1 MKIIHLTIYFLFL
14 FIPSSTLGISR
25 VLVLHSYHVTD
36 WTNQEQLGIES
47 GLKEFESIELFVEYM
62 DSKKNTSEQYL
73 DLIERLFTT
82 KYKSVSFDL
91 IITTDNNALD
101 FILNHRNNLFT
112 SCPIV
117 FCGVNA
123 FFPSILLG
131 HKNVTGVVENVNFDN
146 TINIALKARPDCD
159 TVFLICDNT
168 ETGLIN
174 KNDALNVLSTKH
186 VELPVVILKDY
197 SLEDL
202 GKRLQDI
209 NKKEIILYISFW
221 KDFTDNTISPQNLE
235 TIFKKSNAPIF
246 GRSEW
251 MINKGMVGGFC
262 ATGYSQGY
270 AAAKLASQILKG
282 RPIDK
287 LPIITN
293 VENKYLFDYHEL
305 KKHKI
310 PLRILPKQSEVINT
324 PFPIRIPVEIL
335 TLLIIIFFLLI
346 LIIVLLFIY
355 IKLRNNSMQKLKD
368 SEEKYRQIVEVTDQ
382 VVTKLDAR
390 FQITFI
396 NQKSEKFF
404 GLSPIYC
411 TKRDISEFIHPEDRP
426 LLISKL
432 HDLIKKNI
440 SVTTIENRVIHTK
453 GECFHFLWTVST
465 LSDNDGKIIGLNAF
479 GRDISSYK
487 EMQNQLQQAQKMK
500 AIGKLAGGIA
510 HDFNNLLAGILGY
523 SEVTL
528 LELPSSHQSYSH
540 LQEIRKIAL
549 RARELT
555 RQILS
560 FSRQTPFDPYPVQ
573 IHEIINE
580 VISLL
585 RATIPATIKI
595 TTDLQTTGLIFADQ
609 TRIHQ
614 IVMNLCTNSFHS
626 MEEKGGELSI
636 SVNQQ
641 SISDK
646 NSFDLPSG
654 NYVVLSIKD
663 TGTGIPSELQPH
675 IFDPF
680 FTTKKKNKGTGLG
693 LSVVHGIVT
702 ELNSFIRFNS
712 DYGKGSCFTIYF
724 PLYTG
729 KAIKS
734 SKTEFSNL
742 NGNENIIVVDDEEV
756 VAGSLNALL
765 KKHGYST
772 HVFTNSK
779 QALEMIKSE
788 KIKGDLL
795 ITDLTMPEVSGL
807 DLVNEVSKSFPEL
820 PIILCTGY
828 NDICNNGKL
837 DKSKIITT
845 MIKPIDINNLL
856 KTIRSAFEKD
866 STSHSKT

>member
-1 MKIIHLTIYFLFL
+1 MKIIQLIICFLIL
-14 FIPSSTLGISR
+14 SISSSALGKPR
-25 VLVLHSYHVTD
+25 VLVLHSYHMTD

-47 GLKEFESIELFVEYM
+47 GLKEFPSIELFVEYM
-62 DSKKNTSEQYL
+62 DSKKNTSKQYL
-73 DLIERLFTT
+73 DLIEKVFAI
-82 KYKSVSFDL
+82 KYNSVSFDL

-101 FILNHRNNLFT
+101 FILSHRNNLFN

-117 FCGVNA
+117 FCGVNE
-123 FFPSILLG
+123 FFPSMLLRY
-131 HKNVTGVVENVNFDN
+131 KNITGVVENVNFDN
-146 TINIALKARPDCD
+146 TIDIALKARPDCD

-174 KNDALNVLSTKH
+174 KNDALNALSSKH
-186 VELPVVILKDY
+186 IKIPIVILKDY

-202 GKRLQDI
+202 GNRLRNV

-221 KDFTDNTISPQNLE
+221 KDFTGNTISPQNLE
-235 TIFKKSNAPIF
+235 TIFRKSNAPIF

-251 MINKGMVGGFC
+251 MVNRGMVGGFC

-270 AAAKLASQILKG
+270 SAAKLATQIIKG
-282 RPIDK
+282 KPIDK
-287 LPIITN
+287 LPITTN
-293 VENKYLFDYHEL
+293 SENKYLFDYHEL

-310 PLRILPKQSEVINT
+310 PLRIVPKESEVINK
-324 PFPIRIPVEIL
+324 PFPIRIPAEIL
-335 TLLIIIFFLLI
+335 TLLIIIFLLLI
-346 LIIVLLFIY
+346 LIIILLFIY
-355 IKLRNNSMQKLKD
+355 IKMRNNSMQKLKD
-368 SEEKYRQIVEVTDQ
+368 SEEKYRQFVEVTDQ
-382 VVTKLDAR
+382 VITKLDAQ
-390 FQITFI
+390 FKITFI

-404 GLSPIYC
+404 GLSPIDC
-411 TKRDISEFIHPEDRP
+411 TKRSISEFIHPEDRV
-426 LLISKL
+426 LLVSKL
-432 HDLIKKNI
+432 HDSIQKNI
-440 SVTTIENRVIHTK
+440 SVTTIENRVIHAK
-453 GECFHFLWTVST
+453 GECFHFLWTIST
-465 LSDNDGKIIGLNAF
+465 LIDNDGKIIGLNAF

-500 AIGKLAGGIA
+500 AIGTLAGGIA

-523 SEVTL
+523 AEVIL
-528 LELPSSHQSYSH
+528 LELSPSH
-540 LQEIRKIAL
+540 LSYPHIQEIRKIAL
-549 RARELT
+549 RARDLT

-573 IHEIINE
+573 IHEIIKE

-595 TTDLQTTGLIFADQ
+595 TTDLQNTGLIFADQ

-614 IVMNLCTNSFHS
+614 IVMNLCTNSFHA

-663 TGTGIPSELQPH
+663 TGTGIPSKLQPH

-680 FTTKKKNKGTGLG
+680 FTTKKNNRGTGLG

-702 ELNSFIRFNS
+702 ELNSFIRFKS
-712 DYGKGSCFTIYF
+712 EYGKGSCFTIYF
-724 PLYTG
+724 PLFKG
-729 KAIKS
+729 NVIKS
-734 SKTEFSNL
+734 STTEISIL
-742 NGNENIIVVDDEEV
+742 NGNENIIIVDDEEV

-765 KKHGYST
+765 KKHGYGT

-779 QALEMIKSE
+779 QALEMIKSG
-788 KIKGDLL
+788 KLKGDLL

-828 NDICNNGKL
+828 NDMYSKEKL
-837 DKSKIITT
+837 DKSKIVTL
-845 MIKPIDINNLL
+845 MIKPVDIDNLL
-856 KTIRSAFEKD
+856 KTIRSAFERNTISQNKG
-866 STSHSKT
+866 